1 MTMPA
6 PDAVGALVVGVVAAG
21 VVFEG
26 VAVVDVG
33 ATTVV
38 VGAAAVDLGGRVV
51 GEDPFPAISKVGV
64 RFDGRR
70 ERDHVTPALTTPVAP
85 ATAAST
91 NWRRVSAD
99 IRRRGYRSHHP
110 VLTCSRA
117 VPLKSEEPGIASW
130 NCVSAVP
137 WVRGWE
143 ACTVEFAQGHLDG
156 DDEALAERVAVG
168 DTSAFAEL
176 YRRHHVLAWNVARAG
191 AVTHDAAVAAAV
203 EGIVAAFGRRPPN
216 APTFRAT
223 LCLAVRR
230 AVMERR
236 GRRRPLPPRDIDLRM
251 GDAAG
256 DAAWDADAVRLADHP
271 ELEAREL
278 LQVLVDGLPPPP
290 PELWALVSVAW
301 QDARPIRTNCP

>member
-1 MTMPA
+1 M
-6 PDAVGALVVGVVAAG
+6 
-21 VVFEG
+21 
-26 VAVVDVG
+26 
-33 ATTVV
+33 
-38 VGAAAVDLGGRVV
+38 
-51 GEDPFPAISKVGV
+51 
-64 RFDGRR
+64 
-70 ERDHVTPALTTPVAP
+70 
-85 ATAAST
+85 
-91 NWRRVSAD
+91 
-99 IRRRGYRSHHP
+99 
-110 VLTCSRA
+110 
-117 VPLKSEEPGIASW
+117 
-130 NCVSAVP
+130 
-137 WVRGWE
+137 
-143 ACTVEFAQGHLDG
+143 EFAQGHLDG

-301 QDARPIRTNCP
+301 QDARPIRANCP